1 MESEEIKPCLMI
13 GVSLL
18 VMLILVVVSNEDKK
32 ADEYQ
37 EQEYCSMVELYQ
49 QTNGDAGWPDFK
61 HTYNKSC

>member
-1 MESEEIKPCLMI
+1 MAWFKRTEKGITTAT
-13 GVSLL
+13 
-18 VMLILVVVSNEDKK
+18 EDKK

-49 QTNGDAGWPDFK
+49 KTNGDAGWPDFK

>member
-1 MESEEIKPCLMI
+1 MEGFRFTWAAFGFFILY
-13 GVSLL
+13 
-18 VMLILVVVSNEDKK
+18 LIAAAFIAIEDKK

-49 QTNGDAGWPDFK
+49 QTKGEAGWPDFK

>member
-1 MESEEIKPCLMI
+1 MDAEQIKTRLMI
-13 GVSLL
+13 CGFL
-18 VMLILVVVSNEDKK
+18 VVVFILAVVSNEDKK

-49 QTNGDAGWPDFK
+49 QTNGEAGWPDFK

>member
-1 MESEEIKPCLMI
+1 MEDFKFTWAAF
-13 GVSLL
+13 GAYVLL
-18 VMLILVVVSNEDKK
+18 ITALAFTATEDKK

-49 QTNGDAGWPDFK
+49 KTNGDAGWPDFK